1 MAKRITPINYTAR
14 DFDSIKNELVQYA
27 KVYYPETFRD
37 FNQASFGALML
48 DMISYVGDN
57 LSFYLDYQANESFFD
72 TATERNNVI
81 RHSKQM
87 GYKFRGTPAST
98 GMCDF
103 YITVPA
109 NTTGLGPNTNYLPL
123 LKVGT
128 EVVSNDGGVFLLTE
142 NIDFSD
148 SSNPVVA
155 ARINETTGNPTS
167 YAVKASGKIVSGRFI
182 TETKTIGS
190 FQRFRRVYLNSR
202 RISEIVSVVDSQ
214 GHEYLEV
221 DYLSQNVV
229 YKEIG
234 NHKASSEPVPSIIK
248 PVSAPR
254 RFVVNQEGTR
264 VYLQFGYGS
273 DNEITSNS
281 VAEPTNLVLN
291 MTGRDYIEDSS
302 FDPSRLLDTDK
313 FGVSPS
319 NTTLTITYRVN
330 TVDNVNAASKTVR
343 TVTRPIVE
351 FKDLSK
357 ISSNVRNS
365 VVSSIECDNEEPIV
379 GGITD
384 PSLEEIR
391 TRAIDFF
398 ATQNRAVTK
407 LDYES
412 VAYAMPPQ
420 FGAIK
425 RCNVVRDNDSFKR
438 NINMYVLA
446 ENRNGTLTQAS
457 APLKDNL
464 KTWLGR
470 YKMIHD
476 TIDILDGRVV
486 NFGIRFSVIS
496 DPDFNKYDVLERC
509 VQSLATFYA
518 EPRYFGEPLYIT
530 DVYDVLNK
538 LDEVIDTY
546 NVEFFAKD
554 GGLYSDTTYSF
565 DSNMSADGRF
575 LHVPENVCMELRFPR
590 IDIKGV
596 IK

>member
-1 MAKRITPINYTAR
+1 MAKRKTPINYTAR

-27 KVYYPETFRD
+27 KIYYPETFRD
-37 FNQASFGALML
+37 FNQASFGSLML
-48 DMISYVGDN
+48 DMVSYIGDN

-87 GYKFRGTPAST
+87 GYKFRGTPASV
-98 GMCDF
+98 GMADF

-109 NTTGLGPNTNYLPL
+109 NETGLGPNMDYLPI

-128 EVVSNDGGVFLLTE
+128 EVTSNDGGTFLLTE
-142 NIDFSD
+142 NVDFSD
-148 SSNPVVA
+148 DSNPVVA
-155 ARINETTGNPTS
+155 ARINETTGNPSS
-167 YAVKASGKIVSGRFI
+167 YAVKASGKIVSGRFVV
-182 TETKTIGS
+182 ESKTIGN
-190 FQRFRRVYLNSR
+190 FQRFRRVYLSSR
-202 RISEIVSVVDSQ
+202 RVSEIVSVVDSQ
-214 GHEYLEV
+214 GHEYVEV

-234 NHKASSEPVPSIIK
+234 NHVASSESVPSIIK

-254 RFVVNQEGTR
+254 RFVLNQEGTR

-281 VAEPTNLVLN
+281 VAEPSNLVLN
-291 MTGRDYIEDSS
+291 MTGRDYVEDSS
-302 FDPSRLLDTDK
+302 FDPSKLLDTDK

-351 FKDLSK
+351 FKDSSK
-357 ISSNVRNS
+357 ISSNVRSS
-365 VVSSIECDNEEPIV
+365 VVASIECDNEEPIV
-379 GGITD
+379 GGLTD

-420 FGAIK
+420 FGAVK

-457 APLKDNL
+457 SPLKDNL

-486 NFGIRFSVIS
+486 NFGIKFSVIS
-496 DPDFNKYDVLERC
+496 DPDFNKFEVLEKC
-509 VQSLATFYA
+509 TQSLANFYA

-530 DVYDVLNK
+530 DVYDILNK

-546 NVEFFAKD
+546 NVEFYARE
-554 GGLYSDTTYSF
+554 GGVYSDTTYPF
-565 DSNMSADGRF
+565 VPNMSADGRY
-575 LHVPENVCMELRFPR
+575 LNVPENVCMELRFPR
-590 IDIKGV
+590 SDIKGV
-596 IK
+596 IR

>member
-1 MAKRITPINYTAR
+1 
-14 DFDSIKNELVQYA
+14 
-27 KVYYPETFRD
+27 
-37 FNQASFGALML
+37 ML
-48 DMISYVGDN
+48 DMVSYIGDN

-87 GYKFRGTPAST
+87 GYKFRGTPASV
-98 GMCDF
+98 GMADF

-109 NTTGLGPNTNYLPL
+109 NETGLGPNMDYLPI

-128 EVVSNDGGVFLLTE
+128 EVTSNDGGTFLLTE
-142 NIDFSD
+142 NVDFSD
-148 SSNPVVA
+148 DSNPVVA
-155 ARINETTGNPTS
+155 ARINETTGNPSS
-167 YAVKASGKIVSGRFI
+167 YAVKASGKIVSGRFVV
-182 TETKTIGS
+182 ESKTIGN
-190 FQRFRRVYLNSR
+190 FQRFRRVYLSSR
-202 RISEIVSVVDSQ
+202 RVSEIVSVVDSQ
-214 GHEYLEV
+214 GHEYVEV

-234 NHKASSEPVPSIIK
+234 NHVASSESVPSIIK

-254 RFVVNQEGTR
+254 RFVLNQEGTR

-281 VAEPTNLVLN
+281 VAEPSNLVLN
-291 MTGRDYIEDSS
+291 MTGRDYVEDSS
-302 FDPSRLLDTDK
+302 FDPSKLLDTDK

-351 FKDLSK
+351 FKDSSK
-357 ISSNVRNS
+357 ISSNVRSS
-365 VVSSIECDNEEPIV
+365 VVASIECDNEEPNV
-379 GGITD
+379 GGLTD

-391 TRAIDFF
+391 TRAVDFF

-446 ENRNGTLTQAS
+446 ENRNCTLTQAS

-486 NFGIRFSVIS
+486 NFGIKFSVIS
-496 DPDFNKYDVLERC
+496 DPDFNKFEVLEKC
-509 VQSLATFYA
+509 TQSLANFYA

-530 DVYDVLNK
+530 DVYDILNK

-546 NVEFFAKD
+546 NVEFYARE
-554 GGLYSDTTYSF
+554 GGVYSDTTYPF
-565 DSNMSADGRF
+565 VPNMSADGRY
-575 LHVPENVCMELRFPR
+575 LNVPENVCMELRFPR
-590 IDIKGV
+590 SDIKGV
-596 IK
+596 IR